1 MRWWTHHYIELP
13 RDFWTI
19 NHATAEVGS
28 HRTRPDERGQPQ
40 ALCSIG
46 IRCDSGHD
54 GRSGRREG
62 YRIAP
67 DCAIG
72 K

>member
-28 HRTRPDERGQPQ
+28 HRTRPERATATAGPVQH
-40 ALCSIG
+40 S
-46 IRCDSGHD
+46 DSVRQ
-54 GRSGRREG
+54 RSQWPFRS
-62 YRIAP
+62 
-67 DCAIG
+67 
-72 K
+72 

>member
-28 HRTRPDERGQPQ
+28 TAQGRTSEGNRRPCAALGFGATAVTMAVQVVARGTGLRQTV
-40 ALCSIG
+40 
-46 IRCDSGHD
+46 R
-54 GRSGRREG
+54 
-62 YRIAP
+62 
-67 DCAIG
+67 
-72 K
+72 